1 MDIPPGNITQT
12 EPSGPEDCTG
22 SVAKQVAVQ
31 IKLVPESGL
40 LPEKLGEE
48 LWRAAG
54 AEQVD
59 LSKEEFAEALET
71 IGAKDNYGLDPGKR
85 ANERQREMF
94 WRALNLEELAIA
106 RGCAQGSEAA
116 WRRFLAQY
124 REQLTRAAVEMT
136 GSAALGEEL
145 ASALY
150 SELFGLT
157 EREGR
162 RWSPLLRYSGR
173 GSLMGWLRAILA
185 QRRVDQYRKI
195 GRETELGE
203 IEPAAT
209 ISEQIEP
216 EQLEDLRVAL
226 KMTLSEAS
234 AEERFLLSAYYL
246 DQHTLHEMSRVLR
259 VHEATI
265 SRKLKRATDRLRK
278 QLLRTLKERGLSR
291 RAAEEA
297 LGTDPRDVDIN
308 LRRLLQKSDVDP
320 NSNME
325 GPGRAEISN
334 PGYIRK
340 LTSSVCSW
348 RVQPPHG
355 NKSGCWRT
363 WPNARTAGRLYF

>member
-1 MDIPPGNITQT
+1 M
-12 EPSGPEDCTG
+12 EL
-22 SVAKQVAVQ
+22 A
-31 IKLVPESGL
+31 PESPL
-40 LPEKLGEE
+40 LPEMLGEE
-48 LWRAAG
+48 LWRVAGSELVEVSRAA
-54 AEQVD
+54 
-59 LSKEEFAEALET
+59 FADALET
-71 IGAKDNYGLDPGKR
+71 IGARDNYGLDPEKQ
-85 ANERQREMF
+85 ATERQRETF
-94 WRALNLEELAIA
+94 WRGLHLEELAIA
-106 RGCAQGSEAA
+106 RGCALGRESA

-124 REQLTRAAVEMT
+124 REQLTRAAIEMT

-203 IEPAAT
+203 IEPAAAV
-209 ISEQIEP
+209 SEQMEP
-216 EQLEDLRVAL
+216 EQLRYLQVAL

-234 AEERFLLSAYYL
+234 VEERFLLSAYYL

-265 SRKLKRATDRLRK
+265 SRKLKRATERLRSH
-278 QLLRTLKERGLSR
+278 LLRTLKARGLSR

-308 LRRLLQKSDVDP
+308 LRKLLQEAAGDP
-320 NSNME
+320 
-325 GPGRAEISN
+325 I
-334 PGYIRK
+334 
-340 LTSSVCSW
+340 
-348 RVQPPHG
+348 PHKEDKG
-355 NKSGCWRT
+355 EPESPTRDT
-363 WPNARTAGRLYF
+363 P

>member
-1 MDIPPGNITQT
+1 VDIPPGNITQT

-22 SVAKQVAVQ
+22 SVAKQVAVR

-48 LWRAAG
+48 LWRVAG

-59 LSKEEFAEALET
+59 LSKAEFAEALET
-71 IGAKDNYGLDPGKR
+71 IGAKDNFGLDPGKQ
-85 ANERQREMF
+85 ANERQRELF
-94 WRALNLEELAIA
+94 WRALHLEELAVA
-106 RGCAQGSEAA
+106 RGCALGREAA
-116 WRRFLAQY
+116 WRRFFAQY
-124 REQLTRAAVEMT
+124 REQLTRAAVAMT

-185 QRRVDQYRKI
+185 QRGVDQYRKI

-246 DQHTLHEMSRVLR
+246 DQHTLHEMSRVLG

-308 LRRLLQKSDVDP
+308 LRSLLQKSEVDP

-325 GPGRAEISN
+325 GQE
-334 PGYIRK
+334 
-340 LTSSVCSW
+340 
-348 RVQPPHG
+348 
-355 NKSGCWRT
+355 
-363 WPNARTAGRLYF
+363 